1 MKEAVK
7 EEILSKEELVAVA
20 RAVVRK
26 AAKKEWNRYIKKMR
40 GLTGMEES
48 ALIQDDLY
56 TRIIYIVYIVII
68 EDQLPFWV
76 WIDLFLNGESGT
88 IERALEIADET
99 LFEEEESKKNF
110 LPDCPDGIETFA
122 RV

>member
-40 GLTGMEES
+40 NLTGMEES

-56 TRIIYIVYIVII
+56 TRIIYIVYVVII
-68 EDQLPFWV
+68 EDPLPSWV
-76 WIDLFLNGESGT
+76 WIELFLNGEGGT

-99 LFEEEESKKNF
+99 LFDEEGPKKNF
-110 LPDCPDGIETFA
+110 KPDCPDGIETFA
-122 RV
+122 RA

>member
-1 MKEAVK
+1 MKEAAK
-7 EEILSKEELVAVA
+7 EETISKEELVSVA
-20 RAVVRK
+20 KAVVRK
-26 AAKKEWNRYIKKMR
+26 AAKKEWNRYIKRMR
-40 GLTGMEES
+40 SLTCMEES

-56 TRIIYIVYIVII
+56 TRIVYIVYVVII
-68 EDQLPFWV
+68 EDPLPSWV

-99 LFEEEESKKNF
+99 LFEEEGSKKNI
-110 LPDCPDGIETFA
+110 LPDYPDGIETFA